1 MRRITSLLAWFA
13 LLEGLWALLVG
24 TQQDTELA
32 AGLIA
37 AAVGAIF
44 AEVLRSKGLLAF
56 TTHFGLLGKAW
67 KLVWLVPFDFLL
79 GTWELLRAVAGR
91 RRVRGVWL
99 TVPFAVEPGPRG
111 AWQRAFGVAAANGAM
126 NAIVVDLDEG
136 DALLH
141 ALRPDVFSGRT
152 VL

>member
-13 LLEGLWALLVG
+13 LLEGLWALFVG
-24 TQQDTELA
+24 TRQGTELA

-37 AAVGAIF
+37 AAVGAVF
-44 AEVLRSKGLLAF
+44 AELLRTKGLLAF
-56 TTHFGLLGKAW
+56 TTHFGLLGKGW

-79 GTWELLRAVAGR
+79 GTWEVLRAVGGR
-91 RRVRGVWL
+91 RRIRGEWL
-99 TVPFAVEPGPRG
+99 SVPFPVEEGSRG
-111 AWQRAFGVAAANGAM
+111 EWQRAFGVAASNGAL

-136 DALLH
+136 QALLH
-141 ALRPDVFSGRT
+141 VLRPDVFSGRT